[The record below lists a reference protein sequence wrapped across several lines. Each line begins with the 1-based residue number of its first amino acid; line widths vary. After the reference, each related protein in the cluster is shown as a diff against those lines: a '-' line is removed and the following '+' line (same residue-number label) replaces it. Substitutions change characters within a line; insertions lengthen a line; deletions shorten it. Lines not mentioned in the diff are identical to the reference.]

1 MHDALLSRE
10 EVGELVELMVR
21 AELAD
26 PQRRPFLL
34 AGIPE
39 AVANNLRTCDRAI
52 DQIEADVIGLSRL
65 RRVEGL
71 DGPPL
76 GVWMQNARR
85 RMLCVADRERIEAL
99 LATLGRRA
107 AGRAAPAKR
116 QPRRASGGVVAAFVV
131 GAVAAGAW
139 AELAGGTASAEEP
152 PGDGATVEG
161 AAPEGERAAA
171 SLGDATR
178 AGEAGAPNPERPP
191 AAAAPARWRPRLPER
206 LLPAPSAPTP
216 GTAAAPAGGFE
227 ALDGRVSPGTILD
240 AELRPLGLMHRVPK
254 RSGRE
259 AHD

>member
-10 EVGELVELMVR
+10 EVGELVDLMVR

-52 DQIEADVIGLSRL
+52 DQIEADVIGLNRL

-71 DGPPL
+71 DCPPL

-85 RMLCVADRERIEAL
+85 RMPCVADRERLEAL
-99 LATLGRRA
+99 LATLGQRA
-107 AGRAAPAKR
+107 AGRAAPVKG

-139 AELAGGTASAEEP
+139 AELAGGTASAEVP
-152 PGDGATVEG
+152 PADGATVNE
-161 AAPEGERAAA
+161 AAPEGARSAA
-171 SLGDATR
+171 SLGDDTR
-178 AGEAGAPNPERPP
+178 AGEAGAPNPERSP
-191 AAAAPARWRPRLPER
+191 AGAAPARWRPRLPER
-206 LLPAPSAPTP
+206 LLPAPSAPKP
-216 GTAAAPAGGFE
+216 GTAVAPAGGFE
-227 ALDGRVSPGTILD
+227 ALDRRVSAGTVLD
-240 AELRPLGLMHRVPK
+240 AELRPLGLMHRVEERNGP
-254 RSGRE
+254 E
-259 AHD
+259 ARD